1 MRLFKI
7 GKIGHDEAN
16 PPSRHFF
23 ERRQRLSASFCLSA
37 RRLCTSSHHMGSFL
51 FRCLIVTALLFL
63 ASLDGS
69 ANQAKSFCGGIV
81 VMAFASSPETSNR
94 MSGQHHQTGTTGAGE
109 SEDFNDNDGGSKGQ
123 ESSSSSLPLL
133 PPPNKNREEGS
144 IRSIKLGES
153 ISFEEF
159 GPIILNTDGTTRR
172 IDNWDT
178 LTEHEKAVSWRRI
191 SKRNE
196 QRRKALLKQME
207 EAKEDAGMKQGGE
220 L

>member
-1 MRLFKI
+1 
-7 GKIGHDEAN
+7 
-16 PPSRHFF
+16 
-23 ERRQRLSASFCLSA
+23 
-37 RRLCTSSHHMGSFL
+37 MGSFL

-81 VMAFASSPETSNR
+81 VMAFASSPETPNN
-94 MSGQHHQTGTTGAGE
+94 MSGQNQQTGRSGSGDG
-109 SEDFNDNDGGSKGQ
+109 EDFNVKDGGSKGQ
-123 ESSSSSLPLL
+123 EASFSSLPLL
-133 PPPNKNREEGS
+133 PPPNPNREEGS

-196 QRRKALLKQME
+196 QRRQALLKQME
-207 EAKEDAGMKQGGE
+207 EVKEDAGKQQGGE